1 MCGHLRR
8 VRVPEERLEHVA
20 VERAVRLQRRGVYR
34 QRAAAAVLHAERDRP
49 EAAGGGGAHR
59 RRQARQV
66 GAPGAR
72 AEQTRETVAAVRAA
86 RLQHVQLLRFAAA
99 HLDVLRARQIHQL
112 SLHQSLLI

>member
-20 VERAVRLQRRGVYR
+20 VERAVPLQRRGGHR

-49 EAAGGGGAHR
+49 EAAGGGGAHG
-59 RRQARQV
+59 RRQAHQV

-72 AEQTRETVAAVRAA
+72 AAQTRETVAAVRAA
-86 RLQHVQLLRFAAA
+86 RLQNVQLLRFAAA
-99 HLDVLRARQIHQL
+99 HLDVLRAREFRSSAI
-112 SLHQSLLI
+112 IKI